1 MEIVLT
7 NQLGEQQRFLSAL
20 ETFAREH
27 HLSDSVR
34 QAADV
39 ALEEHLT
46 NVRRYG
52 YDDALRHEI
61 TVLLE
66 IEGEFL
72 AVQVKDDGRPF
83 DPMQKPNV
91 DTSVPLEQKP
101 MGGLGIHL
109 IREFM
114 DQVQYRREGNKNIL
128 IMRKRL
134 A

>member
-7 NQLGEQQRFLSAL
+7 NQPEEQQRLLSAL

-27 HLSDSVR
+27 HLSNSVR

-114 DQVQYRREGNKNIL
+114 DQVHYRREGNKNIL